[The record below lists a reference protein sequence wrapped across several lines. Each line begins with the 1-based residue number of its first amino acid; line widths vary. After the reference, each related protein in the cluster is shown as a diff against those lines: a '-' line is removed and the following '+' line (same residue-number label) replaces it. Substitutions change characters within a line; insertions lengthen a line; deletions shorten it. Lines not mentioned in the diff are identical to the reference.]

1 MLARHLADRHGS
13 WNLGLGVGANSA
25 SRVNVFGE
33 FIKRHQALGFG
44 VRPGATR
51 HAAGGAMPY
60 LTAELLEGLL
70 GQVIE
75 LVCRTRYV
83 GVTHG

>member
-1 MLARHLADRHGS
+1 MLACHLADRHGS

-25 SRVNVFGE
+25 SPVNVFGA

-51 HAAGGAMPY
+51 HAAGGVMPY
-60 LTAELLEGLL
+60 LTVELLEGLL

>member
-1 MLARHLADRHGS
+1 MLARHLAMRHGS

-51 HAAGGAMPY
+51 HAGGGAMPY
-60 LTAELLEGLL
+60 PTAELLEGLL
-70 GQVIE
+70 GRVIE